1 MDTDDLLNSSSPSI
15 SPRNATLHNELLR
28 LTHATREAACPRRRR
43 FRGGLVALVSTLV
56 VAGGVATAG
65 ANVNGWFGFG
75 TTAHKSC
82 SADITFSPTGDEGER
97 GETFPPEVENAA
109 VAASEAFLKSYDF
122 DSIDVA
128 KAAKH
133 QREVERHI
141 IDAQVEGEK
150 QPVMS
155 DEANELNG
163 MTQVFIDDWKA
174 HLTQLG
180 LQWRAA
186 NLSVGWVCKP

>member
-1 MDTDDLLNSSSPSI
+1 MDTDDLLNASSPSI
-15 SPRNATLHNELLR
+15 APRNEALHSELLR
-28 LTHATREAACPRRRR
+28 LTHATRTAARPRRRR

-65 ANVNGWFGFG
+65 ATVNGWFGFG
-75 TTAHKSC
+75 STAQASC
-82 SADITFSPTGDEGER
+82 SAEITFSPKGNEGE
-97 GETFPPEVENAA
+97 GNETYPREVEDAA
-109 VAASEAFLKSYDF
+109 VAASEAFLRSYDF

-128 KAAKH
+128 VSAAH
-133 QREVERHI
+133 QREVERQI

-163 MTQVFIDDWKA
+163 ITQAFITDWKA
-174 HLTQLG
+174 HLTELG
-180 LQWRAA
+180 LPWRAA
-186 NLSVGWVCKP
+186 LVSVGWACES